1 VRSGTLNGYY
11 EEVRQ
16 SVENTRRQ
24 PNLAKY
30 AHGCWTGAVQD
41 PVCGLPR
48 TPLLGT
54 WVNNALRVSGAKL
67 LSMALFLERE
77 TSRGRPVVTAEQN
90 KAVVSRYFQEF
101 HDGREHAILEE
112 IMTPDLLEGTR
123 QVTEML
129 LTAFPDYRLTIEEQ
143 IAEGDKV
150 ATVWNGSGTHQGEWE
165 SPAGT
170 IAPTGRQVMWTG
182 TTTLRL
188 SEGQISDVIASS
200 WDHLGILQQLGAVEV
215 TEPRTGA

>member
-1 VRSGTLNGYY
+1 MHCAREGRRASQRGTI
-11 EEVRQ
+11 
-16 SVENTRRQ
+16 
-24 PNLAKY
+24 
-30 AHGCWTGAVQD
+30 
-41 PVCGLPR
+41 
-48 TPLLGT
+48 LLE
-54 WVNNALRVSGAKL
+54 K
-67 LSMALFLERE
+67 E
-77 TSRGRPVVTAEQN
+77 TSRGRSMMTAEEN

-112 IMTPDLLEGTR
+112 IMSPDLLEGTR

-129 LTAFPDYRLTIEEQ
+129 LTAFPDYRITIEEQ

-150 ATVWNGSGTHQGEWE
+150 ATVWSGMGTHEGEWE

-170 IAPTGRQVMWTG
+170 IAPTGKRVRWTG

-188 SEGQISDVIASS
+188 SEGRISDVIATS
-200 WDHLGILQQLGAVEV
+200 WDHLSILQQLGAVDV

>member
-1 VRSGTLNGYY
+1 
-11 EEVRQ
+11 
-16 SVENTRRQ
+16 
-24 PNLAKY
+24 
-30 AHGCWTGAVQD
+30 
-41 PVCGLPR
+41 
-48 TPLLGT
+48 
-54 WVNNALRVSGAKL
+54 
-67 LSMALFLERE
+67 M
-77 TSRGRPVVTAEQN
+77 VTAEEN
-90 KAVVSRYFQEF
+90 KAVVGRYFQEF

-123 QVTEML
+123 HVTEML
-129 LTAFPDYRLTIEEQ
+129 LAAFPDYRITIEEQ

-150 ATVWNGSGTHQGEWE
+150 ATVWSGSGTHEGEWE

-170 IAPTGRQVMWTG
+170 IAPTGKRVRWTG

-188 SEGQISDVIASS
+188 SEGRISEVIATS